1 MSLSFGFLAWRGNS
15 SQQDGVLAL
24 YRNGFSGWRGVVGSL
39 LLLALSFF
47 ALLLLSL
54 FSLALSFFALLLLSL
69 LLLSLL
75 SFSLALGFFT
85 LLFFSLFS
93 LALSFFA
100 LLLLSLLLLSLLWLF
115 SLALSFFTLALS
127 FFALLLLSLALG
139 FFALLLLSMRGFFAL
154 LLLSLGRGFFTL
166 LSLVS
171 LAARRISHAD
181 CCSRLDVLWWLM
193 ILATSQ
199 GSRRCILLL
208 WMVLLKLTPCLL
220 ILLFEVLHERSKFG
234 ILFVVLLKVLFLSP
248 LEGTAQ
254 LLKRRLRRRV
264 HC

>member
-93 LALSFFA
+93 
-100 LLLLSLLLLSLLWLF
+100 
-115 SLALSFFTLALS
+115 LALS